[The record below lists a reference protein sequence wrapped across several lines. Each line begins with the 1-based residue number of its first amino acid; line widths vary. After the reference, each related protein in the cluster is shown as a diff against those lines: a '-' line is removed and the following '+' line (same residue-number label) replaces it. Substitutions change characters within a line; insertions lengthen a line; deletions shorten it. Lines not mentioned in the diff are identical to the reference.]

1 MYRHALE
8 WALLPRLMWRLETQL
23 RGNLG
28 RPDFLYEATRVYL
41 MLGNAGPLDASLV
54 HEWMNLDWQAA
65 YPGRGLCSRCATSLL
80 QHLDAL
86 LAEPLPPVQLD
97 GELVAQARSRFA
109 TVPLA
114 QRVYSRIR
122 PSAAA
127 QRLPAWRPSDA
138 LGPAGVALFVRA
150 SGKRL
155 SDGIPGFFTV
165 DGFHKV
171 LLPSLSIAARSVVS
185 ESWVL
190 GERVAFDPNGPQMR
204 ALERD
209 VIALVRG

>member
-1 MYRHALE
+1 
-8 WALLPRLMWRLETQL
+8 
-23 RGNLG
+23 
-28 RPDFLYEATRVYL
+28 
-41 MLGNAGPLDASLV
+41 
-54 HEWMNLDWQAA
+54 MNLDWQAA
-65 YPGRGLCSRCATSLL
+65 YPGADYAALRDALV

-86 LAEPLPPVQLD
+86 LAEPLPSVQLD

-109 TVPLA
+109 SVPLA

-127 QRLPAWRPSDA
+127 QRVPAWRPSDA
-138 LGPAGVALFVRA
+138 LGPAGAGLFVRA

-185 ESWVL
+185 ETWVL
-190 GERVAFDPNGPQMR
+190 GERVESDANGPQMR

-209 VIALVRG
+209 VIGLYEADYAPAWT